1 MTAAMCTGTRGPRNT
16 PRPAPRSSSTAI
28 AARVLQSSNPDA
40 LRHPASLTKV
50 MTLYLLF
57 ERLDSGKMKLDTPLK
72 VSEHAADQS
81 PTKLDLKPG
90 STITVEDAIKGVV
103 TRSANDAAVAIAE
116 NIGGDEDGFAK
127 MMTQKAHALGMTRT
141 TYVNASGLPDD
152 DQITTARDQALL
164 GRAIQDRFP
173 RYYKYFSTE
182 SFVYH
187 GEAIRSHNHLL
198 GKVEGVDGIKT
209 GFTRA
214 SGFNLLTSVH
224 RDGRFIVAVVMG
236 GHSAFERDA
245 HMRDLIS
252 EHLKEAALRR
262 TVPHDRRFRRD
273 AGPAGRLRQSSDG
286 IGPDSIGPDSI
297 GPNSIGADGGA
308 CRSGSY
314 RDGSG
319 GAERAHRRRD
329 CDSGHQRYAPGSGL
343 QRSDPAASGAH
354 RHFPHRAGADGL
366 DGADAGAGGRG
377 APGPNRSSSC
387 GTCRRPGR
395 GCGAAAG
402 SGPAGR
408 PASGPAAGSRPASSS
423 RRAAAHRRR
432 FRRSGRR
439 SAHPSGARARPG
451 QGRPGTVDGADRACC
466 PAGADRTAGSRH
478 RELCPASSAGFI
490 AARRRNPRHDTLHG
504 GWLIQIGAFDD
515 EDQAKQHLSAAQGK
529 VHTALAAA
537 DPFTERVQKGDKAL
551 FRARFAG
558 FDKATAE
565 TACKELK
572 RSDFQCMALKD

>member
-1 MTAAMCTGTRGPRNT
+1 MCTGTRGPRNT
-16 PRPAPRSSSTAI
+16 PRPAPRSWSTAI
-28 AARVLQSSNPDA
+28 AARSLQSANPDA

-57 ERLDSGKMKLDTPLK
+57 ERLDSGKVRLDTPLK

-103 TRSANDAAVAIAE
+103 TRSANDAAVTIAE
-116 NIGGDEDGFAK
+116 NLGGDEDGFAK

-164 GRAIQDRFP
+164 GRAIQDGFP

-198 GKVEGVDGIKT
+198 GSVEGVDGIKT

-224 RDGRFIVAVVMG
+224 RDGHFLVAVVMG

-252 EHLKEAALRR
+252 EHLKEAALHR
-262 TVPHDRRFRRD
+262 TVPLI
-273 AGPAGRLRQSSDG
+273 A
-286 IGPDSIGPDSI
+286 
-297 GPNSIGADGGA
+297 
-308 CRSGSY
+308 
-314 RDGSG
+314 
-319 GAERAHRRRD
+319 
-329 CDSGHQRYAPGSGL
+329 DSGEAPAQPVAFAKTPMVAHADPVSTATLPTATVAAPSVSARVAAATTATAGTNDMRAAVGSNDPIRPLLVRTVTFRTAPMQTASMSPMPALVPVAPQAAAPVAAPVPAPVAVAAPQPAPVQQAVQLPVQLPVPAEQPRTVVASADPVAAAQIAAPVQAAPEPARANVVAVAAPVVAPVAAPIAQPVQAEPETASAYAPQAQPVMS
-343 QRSDPAASGAH
+343 QPFMPALS
-354 RHFPHRAGADGL
+354 
-366 DGADAGAGGRG
+366 
-377 APGPNRSSSC
+377 AP
-387 GTCRRPGR
+387 
-395 GCGAAAG
+395 A
-402 SGPAGR
+402 
-408 PASGPAAGSRPASSS
+408 
-423 RRAAAHRRR
+423 AAAH
-432 FRRSGRR
+432 
-439 SAHPSGARARPG
+439 A
-451 QGRPGTVDGADRACC
+451 
-466 PAGADRTAGSRH
+466 
-478 RELCPASSAGFI
+478 
-490 AARRRNPRHDTLHG
+490 HG
-504 GWLIQIGAFDD
+504 GWMIQIGAFDD

-529 VHTALAAA
+529 VHTTLAAA

-558 FDKATAE
+558 FDKTTAE
-565 TACKELK
+565 SACKELK
-572 RSDFQCMALKD
+572 RSDFECMALKD